1 MSASGWAAYN
11 RIDTFLMVPT
21 TAIGQASTT
30 FVAQNWG
37 AQQPER
43 ARKGVRTG
51 ILLSLGCMGVC
62 AVGVIL
68 LARPLLSII
77 SPSEAV
83 ISFGARF
90 LYIITPFYLVISF
103 NQMYAGA
110 LRGIGESVVPT
121 VIMLFSFVVFRQI
134 YLYLATTMIADE
146 QLRFVIVELA
156 YPVAMVDGDSGRLLY
171 GKEAQTALP
180 NASTTKILTCIVAME
195 QCKPDEVVTFSA
207 KAASQ
212 PKVHLGAKKG
222 EQFYMQDLW
231 YGLMLESY
239 NDCAYA
245 IAEHVAGS
253 AEKFAA
259 LMNEKAKKIGCT
271 DSHFVTPNGLDAKD
285 EQGEHHTTAYDL
297 CRIMSYCAWKSP
309 VSKQFLEV
317 TQTRSHTFQSLEGT
331 GYAVSNKN
339 ALLDMMDHVI
349 TGKTGYTSKAGY
361 CYVAALEEGG
371 RHYAIALLACGWPNH
386 KNYKWSDAKTL
397 FQYGMDAYHLYRGSE
412 ASMEL
417 PEIEIAQ
424 VANFPSEPVSY
435 LPARILRAY
444 FPRYFGKILEN
455 PQRIF
460 SAFPFISQKI

>member
-1 MSASGWAAYN
+1 MFQK
-11 RIDTFLMVPT
+11 RICT
-21 TAIGQASTT
+21 
-30 FVAQNWG
+30 
-37 AQQPER
+37 
-43 ARKGVRTG
+43 K
-51 ILLSLGCMGVC
+51 
-62 AVGVIL
+62 
-68 LARPLLSII
+68 II
-77 SPSEAV
+77 S
-83 ISFGARF
+83 
-90 LYIITPFYLVISF
+90 LLLVIGCLMSEPVLAEK
-103 NQMYAGA
+103 QKEPEAQ
-110 LRGIGESVVPT
+110 T
-121 VIMLFSFVVFRQI
+121 
-134 YLYLATTMIADE
+134 LYSKSC
-146 QLRFVIVELA
+146 
-156 YPVAMVDGDSGRLLY
+156 AMVDGDSGRLLY

-386 KNYKWSDAKTL
+386 KTYKWKDTAALLNYGEENYKYRSWWKEPDIPLIQVKNGFVGDPVGRKKIYLHGLLDVSEEQKEARLLLSDRENVTCQVKVPSSIEAPVRRGDEIGQVTFRLNGELLSAYPVLAEQSVGERTFSRTL
-397 FQYGMDAYHLYRGSE
+397 EH
-412 ASMEL
+412 
-417 PEIEIAQ
+417 
-424 VANFPSEPVSY
+424 VSD
-435 LPARILRAY
+435 R
-444 FPRYFGKILEN
+444 FFH
-455 PQRIF
+455 
-460 SAFPFISQKI
+460 

>member
-1 MSASGWAAYN
+1 MFQK
-11 RIDTFLMVPT
+11 RICTKIV
-21 TAIGQASTT
+21 S
-30 FVAQNWG
+30 
-37 AQQPER
+37 
-43 ARKGVRTG
+43 
-51 ILLSLGCMGVC
+51 LL
-62 AVGVIL
+62 
-68 LARPLLSII
+68 
-77 SPSEAV
+77 
-83 ISFGARF
+83 
-90 LYIITPFYLVISF
+90 LVIGCLMSEPVLAEK
-103 NQMYAGA
+103 QKEPEAQ
-110 LRGIGESVVPT
+110 T
-121 VIMLFSFVVFRQI
+121 
-134 YLYLATTMIADE
+134 LYSKSC
-146 QLRFVIVELA
+146 
-156 YPVAMVDGDSGRLLY
+156 AMVDGDSGRLLY

-417 PEIEIAQ
+417 PDIHVYGWTDMAFPDYHVPLSRSAGEPARNAGSGSRGIAHRRIHDCHRTPAQ
-424 VANFPSEPVSY
+424 HIP
-435 LPARILRAY
+435 LPAPVRETYQYEVQNVCVLGRVARRGSHYLRYLSGSGRCAGSRCNLQHRVLHHHPLTRH
-444 FPRYFGKILEN
+444 PRYYCL
-455 PQRIF
+455 
-460 SAFPFISQKI
+460 

>member
-1 MSASGWAAYN
+1 MFQK
-11 RIDTFLMVPT
+11 RICTKIV
-21 TAIGQASTT
+21 S
-30 FVAQNWG
+30 
-37 AQQPER
+37 
-43 ARKGVRTG
+43 
-51 ILLSLGCMGVC
+51 LL
-62 AVGVIL
+62 
-68 LARPLLSII
+68 
-77 SPSEAV
+77 
-83 ISFGARF
+83 
-90 LYIITPFYLVISF
+90 LVIGCLMSEPVLAEK
-103 NQMYAGA
+103 QKEPEAQ
-110 LRGIGESVVPT
+110 T
-121 VIMLFSFVVFRQI
+121 
-134 YLYLATTMIADE
+134 LYSKSC
-146 QLRFVIVELA
+146 
-156 YPVAMVDGDSGRLLY
+156 AMVDGDSGRLLY

-195 QCKPDEVVTFSA
+195 QCKPDEVVTFST

-285 EQGEHHTTAYDL
+285 EHGEHHTTAYDL

-371 RHYAIALLACGWPNH
+371 RHYAIALLACGWPNN
-386 KNYKWSDAKTL
+386 KTYKWHDAKLLLNWARQNYYYKELINSDTPIRDIAVKNGLASSVKTKIDDSVGLLLGPDDIINITYNVPGVYPAPVHVNDVVGNVNIYINDSLYTSVPVYADDEVMKKDYWYYLKQL
-397 FQYGMDAYHLYRGSE
+397 FYKLRFV
-412 ASMEL
+412 
-417 PEIEIAQ
+417 EIR
-424 VANFPSEPVSY
+424 V
-435 LPARILRAY
+435 
-444 FPRYFGKILEN
+444 
-455 PQRIF
+455 
-460 SAFPFISQKI
+460 